1 MTEREKGRL
10 SELGLLLVAF
20 VWGAGFVVTKDT
32 LSMLSPLIILSL
44 RFIIASAMMGLL
56 FFRRIG
62 RIYKKDIRQGAIVGV
77 TLLLGFVCQTYGLQ
91 YTTVTKQGFIIA
103 TYVVMVPFLF
113 WLFTGKRVALRVI
126 LGSVLALIGILLIT
140 DLTQT
145 GFSLGES
152 LSLLAAFFFSL
163 HILAIERFAREMNPF
178 KLSFLQITLVGLV
191 LGLVALVRE
200 PVLIAFPLRAWLGI
214 LYSAVFATL
223 FCYTMQS
230 VAQRYTSS
238 SSAGLFLSLEA
249 FFAAILG
256 VVVLGETMTR
266 NMIWGGMLIIMAVV
280 CMELK
285 PGVKRHGAG
294 RRRISLLPSF
304 LHIKH

>member
-1 MTEREKGRL
+1 MTEREKARL

-44 RFIIASAMMGLL
+44 RFIIASALMFLL

-62 RIYKKDIRQGAIVGV
+62 RIYRKDIRQGAIVGV
-77 TLLLGFVCQTYGLQ
+77 TLLLGFLCQTYGLQ
-91 YTTVTKQGFIIA
+91 HTTATKQGFIIA

-113 WLFTGKRVALRVI
+113 WLFTGKKVGIRAI
-126 LGSVLALIGILLIT
+126 LGSLVTLIGILLVT
-140 DLTQT
+140 DLNQT
-145 GFSLGES
+145 GFSLGDG

-163 HILAIERFAREMNPF
+163 HILAIERFAKEMNPF
-178 KLSFLQITLVGLV
+178 KLSFLQIVLVGLV
-191 LGLVALVRE
+191 LGLAALVSE
-200 PVLIAFPLRAWLGI
+200 PVPLAFPIRAWLGI

-223 FCYTMQS
+223 FCYTMQT

-238 SSAGLFLSLEA
+238 SSTGLFLSLES

-256 VVVLGETMTR
+256 VVLLGENMTE
-266 NMIWGGMLIIMAVV
+266 NMVLGGMLIIMAIVG
-280 CMELK
+280 MELK
-285 PGVKRHGAG
+285 PGEGRKKAG
-294 RRRISLLPSF
+294 HRRVSLIPSF
-304 LHIKH
+304 LRIKR